1 MKHLPLGILITLFAL
16 LGYCTPLHAQNSDT
30 TITCPWVENF
40 EDTAALDLWSELT
53 SVGNGQFR
61 LCRLSDSSAWHYVS
75 NDEGNHYLST
85 STSGAYLVS
94 PAILMPED
102 MVEFYL
108 TWNATNNRFT
118 VKVALDSSYSSVENL
133 QWQQIAGSYGAHGI
147 PMSNYQGQRIRL
159 AISSAVSGNVNTIDD
174 ISLAYYSEVPVITHF
189 NAPNR
194 VGKEELI
201 DFEYNLGGCSRRD
214 LVATWHSS
222 LKDSTWNTDVS
233 PNGSFHYYFCYD
245 AVGVDTLTFVVSN
258 EFGADTHQV
267 VISVIGDPICN
278 GPYAVPFSENFDSI
292 SGTERIVSTFYSY
305 LTYTLN
311 RHLPAC
317 WDFSWDGEAYKR
329 PMVYNG
335 WYNHFPIH
343 YSSSA
348 LAMMAGR
355 NQVNENPYYGGWDS
369 VAYVMLPEFTAPLDT
384 LSLIFF
390 YRHEDYHFGTLSVGY
405 LDDDVFVPVADM
417 PKSSGRVDTVSFY
430 GVPST
435 ASRMALRWSC
445 NYSPFWSVI
454 IDDVRVVEA
463 NPLLM
468 RPDVRLSGPISA
480 GIYDTVVFTPLLRRG
495 DTTALTYTW
504 HSSLLDSTWTSG
516 LVSSQSLVYSSAG
529 IDTLTL
535 TASNSF
541 GSNSASVVVS
551 VLDCD
556 RVELP
561 FYEDFEEIAAQAW
574 DQDGELPT
582 CWRSTWNGSNYAP
595 HVIPRNGY
603 QYIDGLTDQALLMM
617 AGKNAGYD
625 TVVIV
630 TLPRFDQPLQDLSIA
645 FDYRFERTVK
655 GSLTV
660 GYIDSNDT
668 FVAITDMTPHADSYR
683 RETVL
688 LNSVPDSNARLA
700 LRWWCNGSYF
710 GVAIDKI
717 NIFNSSICNYH
728 PVPYTENFD
737 DVSTGQIPDC
747 WTSCWTGY
755 DSNKPMVHNYEDSYG
770 NVRKVLWMYADRDSS
785 DKGMSMVVLPGF
797 DRPLE
802 QLSLAFDYLQSGN
815 NDTLSVGY
823 IIDTVY
829 TPLHNLPRA
838 NSFYYSDRHR
848 DTIHFS
854 GVTVP
859 EARMAIRY
867 QSRTVGPNI
876 TDIDNVEV
884 FAVTPDLQGIEET
897 GSSRWNV
904 EVFPN
909 PASTDVT
916 VRVSRPS
923 TLMLLDLQ
931 GRTVI
936 PSTAVNTQFPIR
948 KSQLA
953 PGTYFLRVTT
963 DNNTLTKKL
972 VIL

>member
-1 MKHLPLGILITLFAL
+1 MKHLPLGILITLF
-16 LGYCTPLHAQNSDT
+16 
-30 TITCPWVENF
+30 CPWVENF

-222 LKDSTWNTDVS
+222 LKDSTWNTNVS

-329 PMVYNG
+329 PMVYSGSCN
-335 WYNHFPIH
+335 NFPMH
-343 YSSSA
+343 HSSSA
-348 LAMMAGR
+348 LVMMAAKK
-355 NQVNENPYYGGWDS
+355 QISEDLSVGGWDS

-390 YRHEDYHFGTLSVGY
+390 YRYEYNIGTLSVGY
-405 LDDDVFVPVADM
+405 MDDDVFVPIADM
-417 PKSSGRVDTVSFY
+417 QYSNYGRVDTVSFH
-430 GVPST
+430 GVPAT

-445 NYSPFWSVI
+445 DNAGVFWSVL
-454 IDDVRVVEA
+454 IDDVRVVET
-463 NPLLM
+463 NPLWM
-468 RPDVRLSGPISA
+468 RPDVRLSGPFSA
-480 GIYDTVVFTPLLRRG
+480 RIYDTVVFTPQLRRG
-495 DTTALTYTW
+495 YTADLTYTW
-504 HSSLLDSTWTSG
+504 HSSFLDSTWTSG
-516 LVSSQSLVYSSAG
+516 FVSSQSLVYSSAC

-535 TASNSF
+535 TVTNSY
-541 GSNSASVVVS
+541 GNSHTAREVVR

-556 RVELP
+556 RVNTP
-561 FYEDFEEIAAQAW
+561 FYEEFEEVTAHLWYQEVW
-574 DQDGELPT
+574 HLDGGLPT
-582 CWRSTWNGSNYAP
+582 CWRSTWKGSNLYVP
-595 HVIPRNGY
+595 HVISSDGY
-603 QYIDGLTDQALLMM
+603 QYINVLTDKALLML
-617 AGKNAGYD
+617 AGRSSGYD
-625 TVVIV
+625 TVAKV

-645 FDYRFERTVK
+645 FDYCFENANHGT
-655 GSLTV
+655 LTV
-660 GYIDSNDT
+660 GYVDSNDM
-668 FVAITDMTPHADSYR
+668 FVSVADMTPYAGSYR
-683 RETVL
+683 RDTVS
-688 LNSVPDSNARLA
+688 LNSVPDSNANLV
-700 LRWWCNGSYF
+700 LRWWCNGSYY
-710 GVAIDKI
+710 GVAID
-717 NIFNSSICNYH
+717 NLEVFSVSHTPDTLWHTVTVSSNVDGICE
-728 PVPYTENFD
+728 PYG
-737 DVSTGQIPDC
+737 SGR
-747 WTSCWTGY
+747 Y
-755 DSNKPMVHNYEDSYG
+755 
-770 NVRKVLWMYADRDSS
+770 LDSS
-785 DKGMSMVVLPGF
+785 TV
-797 DRPLE
+797 E
-802 QLSLAFDYLQSGN
+802 I
-815 NDTLSVGY
+815 GY
-823 IIDTVY
+823 NI
-829 TPLHNLPRA
+829 L
-838 NSFYYSDRHR
+838 
-848 DTIHFS
+848 DTIAEGGYWRFQGWS
-854 GVTVP
+854 DGGTGNPRQILVVSDTTIVSLFEWVP
-859 EARMAIRY
+859 
-867 QSRTVGPNI
+867 T
-876 TDIDNVEV
+876 
-884 FAVTPDLQGIEET
+884 QGIEET

-923 TLMLLDLQ
+923 TLTLLDLQ

-963 DNNTLTKKL
+963 DNNTMTKKL

>member
-1 MKHLPLGILITLFAL
+1 MKHLPLGILITLFSL
-16 LGYCTPLHAQNSDT
+16 LGHCTPLHAQNTDT
-30 TITCPWVENF
+30 NITCPWVENF
-40 EDTAALDLWSELT
+40 EDTAVLDLWSELT

-174 ISLAYYSEVPVITHF
+174 ISLAYYSKVPVITHF

-201 DFEYNLGGCSRRD
+201 DFEYNLGECSRRD

-222 LKDSTWNTDVS
+222 LKDSTWNTNVS
-233 PNGSFHYYFCYD
+233 PNGSFHYYFYYD

-329 PMVYNG
+329 PMVYSGSCN
-335 WYNHFPIH
+335 NFPMH
-343 YSSSA
+343 HSSSA
-348 LAMMAGR
+348 LVMMAAKKQISEDLR
-355 NQVNENPYYGGWDS
+355 VGGWDS

-390 YRHEDYHFGTLSVGY
+390 YRYEYNIGTLSVGY
-405 LDDDVFVPVADM
+405 MDDDVFVPIADM
-417 PKSSGRVDTVSFY
+417 QYSNYGRVDTVSFH
-430 GVPST
+430 GVPAT

-445 NYSPFWSVI
+445 DNAGVFWSVL
-454 IDDVRVVEA
+454 IDDVRVVET
-463 NPLLM
+463 NPLWM
-468 RPDVRLSGPISA
+468 RPDVRLSGPFSA
-480 GIYDTVVFTPLLRRG
+480 RIYDTVVFTPQLRRG
-495 DTTALTYTW
+495 YTADLTYTW
-504 HSSLLDSTWTSG
+504 HSSFLDSTWTSG
-516 LVSSQSLVYSSAG
+516 FVSSQSLVYSSAC

-535 TASNSF
+535 TVTNSY
-541 GSNSASVVVS
+541 GNSHTAREVVR

-556 RVELP
+556 RVNTP
-561 FYEDFEEIAAQAW
+561 FYEEFEEVTAHLWYQEVW
-574 DQDGELPT
+574 HLDGGLPT
-582 CWRSTWNGSNYAP
+582 CWRSTWKGSNLYVP
-595 HVIPRNGY
+595 HVISSDGY
-603 QYIDGLTDQALLMM
+603 QYINVLTDKALLML
-617 AGKNAGYD
+617 AGRSSGYD
-625 TVVIV
+625 TVAKV

-645 FDYRFERTVK
+645 FDYCFENANHGT
-655 GSLTV
+655 LTV
-660 GYIDSNDT
+660 GYVDSNDM
-668 FVAITDMTPHADSYR
+668 FVSVADMTPYAGSYR
-683 RETVL
+683 RDTVS
-688 LNSVPDSNARLA
+688 LNSVPDSNANLV
-700 LRWWCNGSYF
+700 LRWWCNGSYY
-710 GVAIDKI
+710 GVAID
-717 NIFNSSICNYH
+717 NLEVFSVSHTPDSLRHTVTVSSNVDGICE
-728 PVPYTENFD
+728 PYG
-737 DVSTGQIPDC
+737 SGR
-747 WTSCWTGY
+747 Y
-755 DSNKPMVHNYEDSYG
+755 
-770 NVRKVLWMYADRDSS
+770 LDSS
-785 DKGMSMVVLPGF
+785 TV
-797 DRPLE
+797 E
-802 QLSLAFDYLQSGN
+802 I
-815 NDTLSVGY
+815 GY
-823 IIDTVY
+823 NILDTVAEGGY
-829 TPLHNLPRA
+829 WRFQGWSDGGTGNPRQILVV
-838 NSFYYSDRHR
+838 SDT
-848 DTIHFS
+848 TIVSLFEW
-854 GVTVP
+854 VP
-859 EARMAIRY
+859 
-867 QSRTVGPNI
+867 T
-876 TDIDNVEV
+876 
-884 FAVTPDLQGIEET
+884 QGIEET
-897 GSSRWNV
+897 GSPKWNV

-936 PSTAVNTQFPIR
+936 PSTTVNTQFPIR

-963 DNNTLTKKL
+963 DNSTLTKKL